1 MTGAQIA
8 KRFGVS
14 TKTVTNDWAKDGCP
28 RNPDKSFDLDKV
40 VAWRK
45 AKLQSA
51 SDDPGVRMQA
61 NKTALQSK
69 RLLLQCEMLEV
80 GLLREKGKLHDSHAC
95 ALSLTAIVSEAMQPL
110 MSLHSQVKAAF
121 PELPPN
127 VIEVIAAKVDAAMEQ
142 MREGLK

>member
-14 TKTVTNDWAKDGCP
+14 TKVVTNDWSKDGCP

-45 AKLQSA
+45 AKLSA
-51 SDDPGVRMQA
+51 AANDPAVKMQA
-61 NKTALQSK
+61 SKTALQAK
-69 RLLLQCEMLEV
+69 RLLLQCEVLEV

-95 ALSLTAIVSEAMQPL
+95 ALSLTAVVSEAMQPL
-110 MSLHSQVKAAF
+110 MSLHTQVKAAF
-121 PELPPN
+121 PELPAG
-127 VIEVIAAKVDAAMEQ
+127 VIEAIAAKVDAAMEQ
-142 MREGLK
+142 IRGGLK